1 MKTMVIMAVLALAA
15 VGAGAFGGMQYHEH
29 AKTRSALNGA
39 NAELQKTRT
48 DLKTTSDDLAALR
61 KQFGEQQM
69 ALTMLQA
76 EMTNARAFV
85 EAEKAVSARLRED
98 MAKMKEEFATALRAA
113 AARSQ
118 ARSSGPM
125 LYDSP
130 KPAVIQGR
138 RGANVANP
146 APAQ

>member
-1 MKTMVIMAVLALAA
+1 
-15 VGAGAFGGMQYHEH
+15 
-29 AKTRSALNGA
+29 
-39 NAELQKTRT
+39 
-48 DLKTTSDDLAALR
+48 
-61 KQFGEQQM
+61 
-69 ALTMLQA
+69 MLQA

-113 AARSQ
+113 TTRASQSRS
-118 ARSSGPM
+118 AGPM

-130 KPAVIQGR
+130 PPKPMAIQGR
-138 RGANVANP
+138 RGANVAAP